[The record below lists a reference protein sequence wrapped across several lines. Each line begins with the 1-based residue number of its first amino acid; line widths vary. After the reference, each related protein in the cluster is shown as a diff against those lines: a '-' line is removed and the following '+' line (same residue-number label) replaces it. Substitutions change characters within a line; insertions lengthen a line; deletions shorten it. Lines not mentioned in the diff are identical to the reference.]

1 MLDDL
6 QLALQSCSTI
16 TTTHMNLISFSVMN
30 VCLVAIVLSISV
42 SVALK
47 EYGQP
52 VTANMAK
59 YCEMLD
65 KFFNFTNVCNAQ
77 EFITKNKPFLK
88 PYTSFNDERVNRS

>member
-6 QLALQSCSTI
+6 QLALQSCSTV
-16 TTTHMNLISFSVMN
+16 TTEHMNLISFSVMN

-42 SVALK
+42 SVVLK

-59 YCEMLD
+59 YC
-65 KFFNFTNVCNAQ
+65 
-77 EFITKNKPFLK
+77 
-88 PYTSFNDERVNRS
+88 

>member
-16 TTTHMNLISFSVMN
+16 TTEHLNLISFSVMK
-30 VCLVAIVLSISV
+30 VCLVAIVLSISASDV
-42 SVALK
+42 LE

-59 YCEMLD
+59 Y
-65 KFFNFTNVCNAQ
+65 
-77 EFITKNKPFLK
+77 
-88 PYTSFNDERVNRS
+88 

>member
-16 TTTHMNLISFSVMN
+16 TTEHLNLISFSVMK
-30 VCLVAIVLSISV
+30 VCLVAIVLSISA
-42 SVALK
+42 SDILK

-59 YCEMLD
+59 Y
-65 KFFNFTNVCNAQ
+65 
-77 EFITKNKPFLK
+77 
-88 PYTSFNDERVNRS
+88 

>member
-16 TTTHMNLISFSVMN
+16 TTEHLNFISFSVMK
-30 VCLVAIVLSISV
+30 VCLVAIVLSISASDV
-42 SVALK
+42 LK

-59 YCEMLD
+59 Y
-65 KFFNFTNVCNAQ
+65 
-77 EFITKNKPFLK
+77 
-88 PYTSFNDERVNRS
+88 